1 MEEAGWGTG
10 EGEEGV
16 GREYHGPPND
26 AHITPCKRGDP
37 EAGIEAAAVEGKGGF
52 RGGTGVGGRG
62 GLEPVSSEKLL
73 QTESNLSLALC
84 AVPMVGKLV
93 GRCARSLLELQGAVF
108 AGVA

>member
-1 MEEAGWGTG
+1 MGY
-10 EGEEGV
+10 GV
-16 GREYHGPPND
+16 RGVSGEYHGPPND
-26 AHITPCKRGDP
+26 AHITRVKEDP

-52 RGGTGVGGRG
+52 RERMGWGGGWVRASI
-62 GLEPVSSEKLL
+62 LEKLL

>member
-1 MEEAGWGTG
+1 MGY
-10 EGEEGV
+10 GV
-16 GREYHGPPND
+16 RGVSGEYHGPPND
-26 AHITPCKRGDP
+26 AHITRVKEDP
-37 EAGIEAAAVEGKGGF
+37 EAGMEAAAVEGKGGF
-52 RGGTGVGGRG
+52 RGWVGGSI
-62 GLEPVSSEKLL
+62 LEKLL

>member
-1 MEEAGWGTG
+1 MEGGW
-10 EGEEGV
+10 V
-16 GREYHGPPND
+16 R
-26 AHITPCKRGDP
+26 ASI
-37 EAGIEAAAVEGKGGF
+37 
-52 RGGTGVGGRG
+52 
-62 GLEPVSSEKLL
+62 LEKLL

>member
-1 MEEAGWGTG
+1 MGY
-10 EGEEGV
+10 GV
-16 GREYHGPPND
+16 RGVSGEYHGPPND
-26 AHITPCKRGDP
+26 AHITRVKEDP

-52 RGGTGVGGRG
+52 RGWVGGSI
-62 GLEPVSSEKLL
+62 LEKLL

>member
-1 MEEAGWGTG
+1 MGY
-10 EGEEGV
+10 GV
-16 GREYHGPPND
+16 RGVSGEYHGPPND
-26 AHITPCKRGDP
+26 AHITRVKEDP
-37 EAGIEAAAVEGKGGF
+37 EAGIEAAAVEGKGDF
-52 RGGTGVGGRG
+52 RGWVG
-62 GLEPVSSEKLL
+62 SSILEKLL